1 MHTEPHAFAPFRSA
15 FRSFFLPVA
24 GAVALVAFLLS
35 ALAARA
41 EVNRV
46 TFPTNLDRLVHYTT
60 VKRGEVTEHLLT
72 TQEAIDAIKLGK
84 LIPSGTHV
92 VLVDYRDNK
101 VFRYFVM
108 EKKDGWGA
116 EFAPARRTGDWQF
129 QHFKADKTI
138 NLSENSARCQSCHQ
152 GREDDQHL
160 YTLSDMK
167 RSK

>member
-1 MHTEPHAFAPFRSA
+1 MHTEPQAFSK

-108 EKKDGWGA
+108 EKRDGWGA

-167 RSK
+167 RFK